1 MHDTLVYH
9 GFCEIKHIQGGIIA
23 MTQYPPGII
32 FSNMDL
38 LKFVITQAQFDP
50 VQFARQMSD
59 EYGGFARN
67 KFGTIE
73 IFQIADPELAHEVLV
88 QRTAEFYKGNVMY
101 RVLKPFLGNG
111 LLTSEGDFWKRQ
123 RKLAQPAFHYKRIAS
138 YADTMIEHTQKLL
151 HDWRV
156 GETRMIDREMM
167 KVTLSIVNKTLFNVD
182 ISAEA
187 DRIGEAMNVIL
198 HAADQNMN
206 AVVALPA
213 WIPTPQRLHQK
224 RMVAQL
230 DAIIQQFI
238 TERRQSQHD
247 NGDLL
252 SMLLLAQDDDGQ
264 GMSDQQLRDEVI
276 TMFLAG
282 HETTANAL
290 MWTFYLLSQHADI
303 KQRLYA
309 EIDSVLGERTVT
321 LQDLPNMPYLDM
333 VLKESMRLFPPVAAV
348 SRSPYADMELG
359 GYRLPKD
366 AIMQISI
373 FAMHRSTRY
382 WHNPDVFDPERFSPE
397 NEAKIPRYAYLP
409 FGGGARVCIGNQFAI
424 MEAKLLLVTI
434 MQQYE
439 LDLAPNHEVVPQQ
452 LLTLRAKHGMKM
464 VIRHRQTQAVATV

>member
-1 MHDTLVYH
+1 
-9 GFCEIKHIQGGIIA
+9 
-23 MTQYPPGII
+23 
-32 FSNMDL
+32 
-38 LKFVITQAQFDP
+38 
-50 VQFARQMSD
+50 
-59 EYGGFARN
+59 
-67 KFGTIE
+67 
-73 IFQIADPELAHEVLV
+73 
-88 QRTAEFYKGNVMY
+88 
-101 RVLKPFLGNG
+101 
-111 LLTSEGDFWKRQ
+111 
-123 RKLAQPAFHYKRIAS
+123 
-138 YADTMIEHTQKLL
+138 
-151 HDWRV
+151 
-156 GETRMIDREMM
+156 
-167 KVTLSIVNKTLFNVD
+167 
-182 ISAEA
+182 
-187 DRIGEAMNVIL
+187 
-198 HAADQNMN
+198 
-206 AVVALPA
+206 
-213 WIPTPQRLHQK
+213 
-224 RMVAQL
+224 
-230 DAIIQQFI
+230 
-238 TERRQSQHD
+238 
-247 NGDLL
+247 
-252 SMLLLAQDDDGQ
+252 
-264 GMSDQQLRDEVI
+264 
-276 TMFLAG
+276 LAG